1 MTKSAGNWRFTEE
14 ILNGILNFLCSVMI
28 LHAPQKV
35 TFFIWLYYLCHVFFK
50 TRLPPAN
57 SYFLFENRLK
67 PLAKTT
73 WKVSK
78 YGVSSVP
85 YFSRIRT
92 EYGEIRSIS
101 PYSVQMRENTDQEKL
116 RIWKPFT
123 LWGLL
128 LFKFFF
134 YTVWVNKKNLSHY
147 MFFL

>member
-1 MTKSAGNWRFTEE
+1 MQCDDSPCTSKS
-14 ILNGILNFLCSVMI
+14 
-28 LHAPQKV
+28 
-35 TFFIWLYYLCHVFFK
+35 TFFHLIVLLMPCFFK

-123 LWGLL
+123 LWGPL